1 MKYQVIFENQFGAE
15 RIVGFAEN
23 FREAHQIISKFCE
36 DRNYR
41 IPYVR
46 DWVENGRLVQ
56 DVGSHVEFFYIARD
70 DGEEI
75 TMEEYLKE
83 TAREEATCHIQ

>member
-1 MKYQVIFENQFGAE
+1 MKYQVIFENRFGAE
-15 RIVGFAEN
+15 RIIGFAEN
-23 FREAHQIISKFCE
+23 FRKANQIISKFCE

-46 DWVENGRLVQ
+46 YWVEDGRFVQ
-56 DVGSHVEFFYIARD
+56 DAGSHVEFFYIARD

-83 TAREEATCHIQ
+83 ISRKEVPCHF

>member
-1 MKYQVIFENQFGAE
+1 MKHQVIFENQFGAE
-15 RIVGFAEN
+15 RIIGLAEN
-23 FREAHQIISKFCE
+23 FKEANQIISKFCE

-46 DWVENGRLVQ
+46 SWTADGRIVQ

-70 DGEEI
+70 DGE
-75 TMEEYLKE
+75 KG
-83 TAREEATCHIQ
+83 A

>member
-1 MKYQVIFENQFGAE
+1 MKYQVIFENRFGAE
-15 RIVGFAEN
+15 RIVGLAEN
-23 FREAHQIISKFCE
+23 FKEANQIISKFCE

-46 DWVENGRLVQ
+46 DWVEGGRLVK

-70 DGEEI
+70 DGKEI
-75 TMEEYLKE
+75 IMEEYLKE
-83 TAREEATCHIQ
+83 ISRKEVPCHF

>member
-23 FREAHQIISKFCE
+23 FREANQIISKFCG

-46 DWVENGRLVQ
+46 DWVEDGRLVK

-70 DGEEI
+70 DGKEI
-75 TMEEYLKE
+75 IMEEYLKE
-83 TAREEATCHIQ
+83 TSRKEVPCHF

>member
-23 FREAHQIISKFCE
+23 FREANQIISKFCE

-41 IPYVR
+41 MPYVR
-46 DWVENGRLVQ
+46 AWVADGRLVQ

-75 TMEEYLKE
+75 IMEEYLKE
-83 TAREEATCHIQ
+83 TSRKETPCHF

>member
-1 MKYQVIFENQFGAE
+1 MKYQVIFENRFGAE
-15 RIVGFAEN
+15 RIVGLAEN
-23 FREAHQIISKFCE
+23 FKEANQIISKFCE

-46 DWVENGRLVQ
+46 DWVEGRRLVK

-70 DGEEI
+70 DGKEI
-75 TMEEYLKE
+75 IMEEYLKE
-83 TAREEATCHIQ
+83 ISRKEAPCHF